1 MHFKPHLGPTQARLA
16 CFLRVVLV
24 VIGQRIVSLVLLARH
39 PHISA
44 SGRNGLPALL
54 RRLRAS
60 AAAGR
65 TGCSGH
71 GPETADAWIYAM
83 DLANW
88 QFGKTHIS
96 ILVVSVILGDVGRS
110 IAWRALPTKS
120 AKP

>member
-1 MHFKPHLGPTQARLA
+1 
-16 CFLRVVLV
+16 
-24 VIGQRIVSLVLLARH
+24 
-39 PHISA
+39 
-44 SGRNGLPALL
+44 
-54 RRLRAS
+54 
-60 AAAGR
+60 
-65 TGCSGH
+65 
-71 GPETADAWIYAM
+71 M